1 VRTRSRVLV
10 IDNEPATGQVLS
22 AALSARGFDVRVAV
36 DGAEGL
42 EAASLLEPDVM
53 IVDLG
58 LPDVDGVNVCR
69 HLRRWTSN
77 PIIVLSVD
85 DDDTRKVEALDAGA
99 DDYVT
104 KPFSTP
110 ELLARV
116 RVAMRHRDALA
127 QVVDPVFVRVG
138 NLVLDTA
145 THEVWLGSAPL
156 DLTRKEFALLS
167 VLGRNV
173 GRVLTHQA
181 LLSSVWGDHDDST
194 GRLRAHVMQ
203 LRAKLGRDDSSVQ
216 IVTEPGVGYR
226 LVATPAD
233 ADALDGSP

>member
-1 VRTRSRVLV
+1 VRTKSRVLV
-10 IDNEPATGQVLS
+10 IDDEPAIGQVLN
-22 AALSARGFDVRVAV
+22 AALSARGFDVRVAI
-36 DGAEGL
+36 DGTEGL
-42 EAASLLEPDVM
+42 EAASMMEPDVM

-58 LPDVDGVNVCR
+58 LPDLDGVNVCR
-69 HLRRWTSN
+69 HLRRWTAN
-77 PIIVLSVD
+77 PIIVLTVED
-85 DDDTRKVEALDAGA
+85 EDRRKVEALDAGA

-116 RVAMRHRDALA
+116 RVAMRHRNALA

-145 THEVWLGSAPL
+145 THEVRLGGEL
-156 DLTRKEFALLS
+156 LELTRKEFALLA
-167 VLGRNV
+167 VLSRNA

-181 LLSSVWGDHDDST
+181 LISAVWDGDDDRT
-194 GRLRAHVMQ
+194 GRLRAHVTQ
-203 LRAKLGRDDSSVQ
+203 LRAKLGRDGGSVR

-226 LVATPAD
+226 LVATRAD
-233 ADALDGSP
+233 AEALDAP

>member
-10 IDNEPATGQVLS
+10 IDDEPAIGQVLN

-58 LPDVDGVNVCR
+58 LPDIDGVDVCR

-77 PIIVLSVD
+77 PIIVLTVD
-85 DDDTRKVEALDAGA
+85 DEDMRKVEALDTGA

-145 THEVWLGSAPL
+145 THEVRLGGTPL
-156 DLTRKEFALLS
+156 ELTRKEFALLAI
-167 VLGRNV
+167 LGRNA
-173 GRVLTHQA
+173 GRVLTHQV
-181 LLSSVWGDHDDST
+181 LLDSVWGAADDRT
-194 GRLRAHVMQ
+194 GRLRSHITQ
-203 LRAKLGRDDSSVQ
+203 LRAKLGGGGTSVR

-226 LVATPAD
+226 LVATS
-233 ADALDGSP
+233 ADALDGSL